1 MKVCAVRRFSSRIKA
16 ALSTEMVP
24 PGFQRKDTCRHLSGV
39 GDALIFASFRVNH
52 SALSCHLCSEPLTK
66 LNYNTAVLFVMLCTA
81 ALLLQAVCFEAEGN
95 KMKATSSAIIKVR
108 ALMMGFLTMLVATL
122 SKKKESIC
130 SAAVKD
136 RKCRL
141 CGANLKM
148 KGNLNFKLHGRACGC
163 LFLLKLA

>member
-1 MKVCAVRRFSSRIKA
+1 
-16 ALSTEMVP
+16 MVP

-122 SKKKESIC
+122 TRKRAFALLLSKIGNAGC
-130 SAAVKD
+130 AVQTT
-136 RKCRL
+136 R
-141 CGANLKM
+141 
-148 KGNLNFKLHGRACGC
+148 
-163 LFLLKLA
+163 

>member
-1 MKVCAVRRFSSRIKA
+1 M
-16 ALSTEMVP
+16 
-24 PGFQRKDTCRHLSGV
+24 SGV

-108 ALMMGFLTMLVATL
+108 APMMGVPDNVGGNVV
-122 SKKKESIC
+122 KKESIC

-141 CGANLKM
+141 CSANLKM
-148 KGNLNFKLHGRACGC
+148 KGNLNFKLHGRVCGC
-163 LFLLKLA
+163 LF

>member
-1 MKVCAVRRFSSRIKA
+1 M
-16 ALSTEMVP
+16 
-24 PGFQRKDTCRHLSGV
+24 SGV

-52 SALSCHLCSEPLTK
+52 SALLCHLCSEPLTK

-95 KMKATSSAIIKVR
+95 KMIATSKATIKVR
-108 ALMMGFLTMLVATL
+108 APMMGVLDNIGCNVV
-122 SKKKESIC
+122 KKESIC

-136 RKCRL
+136 WKCRL

-148 KGNLNFKLHGRACGC
+148 KGSLNFKQLWCQLQMRLIRERCTFKHSLQYVQLRIPATVHTPRIDAR
-163 LFLLKLA
+163 KY